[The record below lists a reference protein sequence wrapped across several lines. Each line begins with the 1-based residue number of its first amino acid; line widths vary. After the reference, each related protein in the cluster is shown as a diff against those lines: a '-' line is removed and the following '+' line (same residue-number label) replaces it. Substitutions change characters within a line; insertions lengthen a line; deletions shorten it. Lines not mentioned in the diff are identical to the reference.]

1 MALKRKVDDARVED
15 DKEQGRGAR
24 GQEKEDRR
32 VLVPK
37 VLVGTVEGLIFS
49 VSALTSMMKGIGR
62 LGQHLEPG
70 DRGDQDH
77 FPDQQYN
84 NGTRRSQSAPKAKVK
99 ESQEKEARAKVEKAK
114 GLGPKLVCWIHILDG
129 KAHLWDTFS
138 QIGAPTRTW
147 FPFTAFPRHLP
158 WKPARGPRN
167 CTAGS
172 GLSRLLWKRH
182 KKVGHDPSHHRT
194 GSMS

>member
-1 MALKRKVDDARVED
+1 MMRATKLTKN
-15 DKEQGRGAR
+15 KENQLRRGAR

-37 VLVGTVEGLIFS
+37 VLVGTVESLIFG
-49 VSALTSMMKGIGR
+49 VIAFTSMMKGKRR
-62 LGQHLEPG
+62 LGQHLELG

-77 FPDQQYN
+77 FQDQQYN
-84 NGTRRSQSAPKAKVK
+84 KQWNSWFPKPTPKAKVK
-99 ESQEKEARAKVEKAK
+99 ESQEKEARAKVETVKV
-114 GLGPKLVCWIHILDG
+114 LGPKLVCWTHILDG

-138 QIGAPTRTW
+138 QFGAPTQTW
-147 FPFTAFPRHLP
+147 FPFAAFPRHFPLNP
-158 WKPARGPRN
+158 VRGPWN

-172 GLSRLLWKRH
+172 SLLRH
-182 KKVGHDPSHHRT
+182 QTLGHDPSQYRT